1 MINCCVYKFIL
12 IQFSYFSNM
21 KFSFFIGVFIL
32 VAFSSCKESKND
44 IEHQYLLKNWTFSQE
59 GGSLSMPA
67 NIPGTVQTD
76 LLSLNKIPHP
86 FIGTNEDFIQWI
98 SKKNWQ
104 YNTQF
109 SVSEKTLLK
118 QKHFLTFEGL
128 DTYTE
133 VYLNDSLLLKTN
145 NAFRCWEVDISDSM
159 RLTNEL
165 KILFHSTDSLEQK
178 EADKLSYVLPEAPR
192 VFTRKPQFQYG
203 WDWGPTIKTMG
214 ITKGISLVSYENTR
228 FKDVYL
234 KTKSISDTLAQIS
247 ADLTIHTQKQ
257 QKTTIKITNNNTKE
271 TFTSTLVISP
281 DKSEYS
287 IPFTIKNPNLWWT
300 HNLGEPFLYDIEVDL
315 FNEDYKKES
324 FTKKLGIRSIELVT
338 DKDSIGESFY
348 FKLNG
353 KPVYMKGANYI
364 PQNIFLPEV
373 SQKNYIN
380 LINDVVDANM
390 NMLRVWGGG
399 VYEDNFFYQLCNA
412 KGILVWQ
419 DFMFACAM
427 YPGDETYMGSVAL
440 EATQQIKR
448 LRKHPSIALW
458 CGNNENS
465 EGWHRWGWRI
475 CGLLFKG
482 RDY

>member
-1 MINCCVYKFIL
+1 MNLVINCCVYKFIL

-59 GGSLSMPA
+59 GDSLSMPA

-98 SKKNWQ
+98 SEKNWQ

-118 QKHFLTFEGL
+118 QKHFLTFKGL

-178 EADKLSYVLPEAPR
+178 EAEKLSYVLPEAPR

-203 WDWGPTIKTMG
+203 
-214 ITKGISLVSYENTR
+214 
-228 FKDVYL
+228 F
-234 KTKSISDTLAQIS
+234 
-247 ADLTIHTQKQ
+247 
-257 QKTTIKITNNNTKE
+257 
-271 TFTSTLVISP
+271 
-281 DKSEYS
+281 
-287 IPFTIKNPNLWWT
+287 
-300 HNLGEPFLYDIEVDL
+300 
-315 FNEDYKKES
+315 
-324 FTKKLGIRSIELVT
+324 
-338 DKDSIGESFY
+338 
-348 FKLNG
+348 
-353 KPVYMKGANYI
+353 
-364 PQNIFLPEV
+364 
-373 SQKNYIN
+373 
-380 LINDVVDANM
+380 
-390 NMLRVWGGG
+390 
-399 VYEDNFFYQLCNA
+399 
-412 KGILVWQ
+412 
-419 DFMFACAM
+419 
-427 YPGDETYMGSVAL
+427 
-440 EATQQIKR
+440 
-448 LRKHPSIALW
+448 
-458 CGNNENS
+458 
-465 EGWHRWGWRI
+465 
-475 CGLLFKG
+475 
-482 RDY
+482 